1 MTKPTSSLPLL
12 LFGFLLLAAKETYS
26 FQPSRHHSFV
36 SRGSA
41 TSIDR
46 VHHGTSSTTLS
57 AAFFDQ
63 LDREGSISLDE
74 FQATIPAETSLTNN
88 PSIPSFSDEDSSQPM
103 TWWRYIIPSRLMLP
117 ELIAESFG
125 TFILLQLSI
134 GIVLS
139 SVMTHSM
146 EGIFPIAVL
155 TGMAVTT
162 SVSAV
167 SSKCAAHFNPAIT
180 WAMCLYR
187 GFGWQK
193 LIPYVTS
200 QLIGA
205 TLAATF
211 NYFLFASSI
220 QEFEALNGIVRSSM
234 DGLGSAK
241 AFACYFT
248 KVTTDGAFLS
258 ETFGAFALSSV
269 VFALTSEKNA
279 QAKGLPIPSIIGST
293 FALIISIIGPI
304 SAASLNP
311 ARELGPRLVLWA
323 FGWSSTAFYQLPLY
337 LLAPIVGATIGGFF
351 VDHIL
356 YSEPSFSID
365 SVEEETLIA
374 EV

>member
-1 MTKPTSSLPLL
+1 MWRNRLPTLF
-12 LFGFLLLAAKETYS
+12 FGFLQLAAKETYS
-26 FQPSRHHSFV
+26 FQPSHYSFV
-36 SRGSA
+36 SRGGSVKP
-41 TSIDR
+41 IR
-46 VHHGTSSTTLS
+46 RIHHEASELS

-63 LDREGSISLDE
+63 LDQGDSAILDE
-74 FQATIPAETSLTNN
+74 FQATIPTDTSLTNN
-88 PSIPSFSDEDSSQPM
+88 PSIPTFEVPEEDSSHHIP
-103 TWWRYIIPSRLMLP
+103 WWRYIVPSRLMLP
-117 ELIAESFG
+117 ELVAECFG
-125 TFILLQLSI
+125 TFILLQLAI
-134 GIVLS
+134 GIVVS
-139 SVMTHSM
+139 SVMTNSM

-167 SSKCAAHFNPAIT
+167 SSRCAAHFNPAIS

-187 GFGWQK
+187 GFGWHK
-193 LIPYVTS
+193 FLPYFTS

-205 TLAATF
+205 TLAALV
-211 NYFLFASSI
+211 NYLIFASPI

-248 KVTTDGAFLS
+248 KVTTDGAFIS

-269 VFALTSEKNA
+269 VFALTSQKNT
-279 QAKGLPIPSIIGST
+279 QAKGLPIPSVIGST
-293 FALIISIIGPI
+293 VALIISIIGPI

-323 FGWSSTAFYQLPLY
+323 FGWTSTAFYQLPLY
-337 LLAPIVGATIGGFF
+337 LLAPILGATLGGFF

-356 YSEPSFSID
+356 YSEPSFSTGL
-365 SVEEETLIA
+365 VEEEAIVA